1 MTKKMFI
8 KIKKGT
14 YYVEPNDPPGIYNLN
29 KRHKKMKERLI
40 FGTQEAKA
48 NYTWTASPCSSITIC
63 AKFPLFNIKKAECA
77 LL

>member
-1 MTKKMFI
+1 MFI

-29 KRHKKMKERLI
+29 KWHKKYERETDFRHYRSESELYLDC
-40 FGTQEAKA
+40 
-48 NYTWTASPCSSITIC
+48 NPCSPITIC
-63 AKFPLFNIKKAECA
+63 AKFPLFNIKGAECA